1 MIKDETAESLLA
13 ALKEAKEDLFNYKEG
28 IESKKEAEALE
39 RVAHRDYFDENEVL
53 DTSTRSMS
61 ENNVFGS
68 SAGSGGGLFGG
79 LFNRSKIN
87 IDGDGDHVDWRAR
100 ALEKD
105 KRISELELGVA
116 DNAMTMANLKN
127 ELMTASSKFKED
139 ESQRRLLIQ
148 RLENENQA
156 FSIKIE
162 ILQNEF
168 EKIRKRKE
176 AAAVT
181 QSSFSVRDDDGSV
194 GSSIASNTFSVSS
207 RTTGS
212 NDMSGIGSNDMT
224 GVTSVTGKSR
234 LTPLERDNK
243 KLKKQKKVYENR
255 IASLQLQLSEIQK
268 IVPELMSK
276 SKAQIQKLESIAEM
290 QCRESEVRER
300 SLIDEIAQLR
310 QQNEQL
316 QAATRSRLQ
325 ESDVGRQEEID
336 QLKMRLEVREATI
349 KKLEMMSS
357 SGKFSRMKGVP
368 MPKRKKKKKT
378 AINGD
383 DDNDGEIS
391 VISSS
396 FSVATDSA
404 FSAM

>member
-1 MIKDETAESLLA
+1 VIKDETAESLSA

-28 IESKKEAEALE
+28 IESKEEAEALE

-53 DTSTRSMS
+53 NASTRSIS
-61 ENNVFGS
+61 ENHVFGS

-79 LFNRSKIN
+79 LFNRSKTN
-87 IDGDGDHVDWRAR
+87 LDGDGDHVDWRAR

-105 KRISELELGVA
+105 KRISELELAVA

-127 ELMTASSKFKED
+127 ELMMASSKFKED

-156 FSIKIE
+156 FLIKIE

-168 EKIRKRKE
+168 EEIRKRKE
-176 AAAVT
+176 AAAIT
-181 QSSFSVRDDDGSV
+181 HGSFNVRDDDGSV
-194 GSSIASNTFSVSS
+194 GSSIGSNPFSVSS
-207 RTTGS
+207 RTIGS
-212 NDMSGIGSNDMT
+212 NDTSGLGSNDMT

-255 IASLQLQLSEIQK
+255 IASLQLQLSEIQQ

-276 SKAQIQKLESIAEM
+276 SKAQIQKLESIAET

-357 SGKFSRMKGVP
+357 SGKFSRMRGVP

>member
-1 MIKDETAESLLA
+1 MIKDETAESLSA

-28 IESKKEAEALE
+28 IESKEEAEALE

-53 DTSTRSMS
+53 NASTRSIS
-61 ENNVFGS
+61 ENHVFGS

-79 LFNRSKIN
+79 LFNRSKTN
-87 IDGDGDHVDWRAR
+87 LDGDGDHVDWRAR

-105 KRISELELGVA
+105 KRISELELAVA
-116 DNAMTMANLKN
+116 DNAMTMANLKY
-127 ELMTASSKFKED
+127 ELMMASSKFKED

-156 FSIKIE
+156 FLIKIE

-168 EKIRKRKE
+168 EEIRKRKE
-176 AAAVT
+176 GMAIT
-181 QSSFSVRDDDGSV
+181 NRNSFREDDGSV
-194 GSSIASNTFSVSS
+194 GSSIASSS
-207 RTTGS
+207 PTVGS
-212 NDMSGIGSNDMT
+212 NDLT
-224 GVTSVTGKSR
+224 GVTSITGKSR
-234 LTPLERDNK
+234 LPPLERDNK

-255 IASLQLQLSEIQK
+255 IAALQLQLSEIQK

-276 SKAQIQKLESIAEM
+276 SKAQIQKLESIAET
-290 QCRESEVRER
+290 QCRESEARER

-325 ESDVGRQEEID
+325 ESSVGLQEEID

-357 SGKFSRMKGVP
+357 SGKFSRVKGVP
-368 MPKRKKKKKT
+368 MPKRTRKKKT
-378 AINGD
+378 AMNGD

-396 FSVATDSA
+396 YSVATDSV
-404 FSAM
+404 FSAV

>member
-1 MIKDETAESLLA
+1 MIKDETAESLSA

-28 IESKKEAEALE
+28 IESKEEAEALE

-53 DTSTRSMS
+53 NASTRSIS

-79 LFNRSKIN
+79 LFNRSKTL
-87 IDGDGDHVDWRAR
+87 DGNGDHVDWRAR

-105 KRISELELGVA
+105 KRIYELELAVA

-156 FSIKIE
+156 FLIKIE

-168 EKIRKRKE
+168 EEIRKRKE
-176 AAAVT
+176 AAAIT
-181 QSSFSVRDDDGSV
+181 HGSFNDVRDDDGSV
-194 GSSIASNTFSVSS
+194 GSSIGSNPFSVSS
-207 RTTGS
+207 RTIGS
-212 NDMSGIGSNDMT
+212 NDASGLGSNDMT

-255 IASLQLQLSEIQK
+255 IASLQLQLSEIQQ

-276 SKAQIQKLESIAEM
+276 SKAQIQKLESIAET
-290 QCRESEVRER
+290 QCRESELRER
-300 SLIDEIAQLR
+300 SLIDDIAQLR

-357 SGKFSRMKGVP
+357 SGKFSRMRGVP